1 VRRIAAAVLIFALVP
16 TAAVAATRAGSWK
29 THSVRASGFSIAAP
43 DSWIDVT
50 RLSPEVLAKVNEI
63 PSLRQYVEL
72 AKQSKAIKLILV
84 DAGAATVK
92 NRFATNLNVIE
103 VPATGDLQLLRD
115 ATVAQLK
122 SIGIVVGN
130 VSSGYVTLP
139 AGKAVRV
146 QYRARYSATSPVVS
160 LLQYILLHNGKS
172 AVITYTTLPKLQ
184 STYGGAFARSARSFR
199 FL

>member
-184 STYGGAFARSARSFR
+184 STYGSAFARSARSFR